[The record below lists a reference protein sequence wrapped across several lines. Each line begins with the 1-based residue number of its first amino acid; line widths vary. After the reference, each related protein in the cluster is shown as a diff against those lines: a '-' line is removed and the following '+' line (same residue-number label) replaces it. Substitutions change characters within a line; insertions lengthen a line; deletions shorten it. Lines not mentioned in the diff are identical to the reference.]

1 MRRREAAPMRVRASL
16 DSNVLIYAELE
27 PETEKGGHAQRIIA
41 AAAPG
46 GILAAQALLEFLA
59 VVRRRR
65 PDSLPSAMAKVEVWS
80 SVFEIAPTT
89 MIVARAAARLVRDHH
104 LQVWDAV
111 ILCAARAV
119 GAGLVLSEDMQDGL
133 RLDGARI
140 ANPFNLTPEALDT
153 LLGA

>member
-1 MRRREAAPMRVRASL
+1 MVRASL

-27 PETEKGGHAQRIIA
+27 PESERGAQAQRIIA

-65 PDSLPSAMAKVEVWS
+65 PVSLPSAVAKVEAWS

-89 MIVARAAARLVRDHH
+89 VSVAKAASRLVREHD

-111 ILCAARAV
+111 IFCAGRAV
-119 GAGLVLSEDMQDGL
+119 GASLLLSEDMQDGL
-133 RLDGARI
+133 KLDGVRI
-140 ANPFNLTPEALDT
+140 ANPFNLSSGELSAL
-153 LLGA
+153 LAA